1 MSVAEHQQHHTE
13 DMNFARQ
20 KKSKRSWNSDESP
33 MVIANAG
40 TALISTAVVITML
53 AQLRGEYTKDK
64 TRKQEKDMTDAE
76 KQDFVRLL
84 SQTKQQ
90 SESVPKETS
99 SQVEKLLLENQKL
112 QETVAIWEAKQLEQR
127 NNHSLAFKRVLTDTN
142 GTMAEVK
149 QENEKLQEKIQE
161 KIEKV
166 NMGEMRDDEEQ
177 NANGLIWSQFERQVE
192 RLDNVQKKI
201 ESLVAFLSEISMD
214 VKQQENKD
222 LTRVECTPF
231 GKMDFHQMII
241 L

>member
-90 SESVPKETS
+90 SESVLKETS

-112 QETVAIWEAKQLEQR
+112 QETVAILEAKQFEQK
-127 NNHSLAFKRVLTDTN
+127 NNHGLALKPALTEIK

-149 QENEKLQEKIQE
+149 KESENIRQ
-161 KIEKV
+161 KIEQG
-166 NMGEMRDDEEQ
+166 NTAEMQDDEIQ
-177 NANGLIWSQFERQVE
+177 SNNGLIWSQLEKQVN
-192 RLDNVQKKI
+192 RLDDVQKNI
-201 ESLVAFLSEISMD
+201 DSVVAFLSVVSMD
-214 VKQQENKD
+214 VEQEENEGSE
-222 LTRVECTPF
+222 T
-231 GKMDFHQMII
+231 GI
-241 L
+241 